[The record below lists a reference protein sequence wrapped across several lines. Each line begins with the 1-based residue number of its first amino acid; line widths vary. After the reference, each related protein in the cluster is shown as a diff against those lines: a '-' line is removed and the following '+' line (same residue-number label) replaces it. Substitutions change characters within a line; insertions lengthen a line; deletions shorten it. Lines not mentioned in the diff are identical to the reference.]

1 MYLELTDEQSMI
13 VDTTRDFLEK
23 EIYPHEKI
31 VEKTGEVPRELG
43 AEIAKKCKEIGFFA
57 ANFPEELGGGGMNH
71 LEFSLLERELGRGS
85 NALTIFFGRPL
96 VSLWL
101 AMIYK
106 RISTSSL
113 QSKVKNLMH

>member
-43 AEIAKKCKEIGFFA
+43 AEIAKKCKE
-57 ANFPEELGGGGMNH
+57 L
-71 LEFSLLERELGRGS
+71 SL
-85 NALTIFFGRPL
+85 IH
-96 VSLWL
+96 
-101 AMIYK
+101 I
-106 RISTSSL
+106 
-113 QSKVKNLMH
+113 

>member
-1 MYLELTDEQSMI
+1 MNFELTDEQSLI
-13 VDTTRDFLEK
+13 VDTTRHFLEK

-43 AEIAKKCKEIGFFA
+43 AEIANKCKEIGFFA
-57 ANFPEELGGGGMNH
+57 ANFPEELGGGGLNH
-71 LEFSLLERELGRGS
+71 LKFTLLERELGRGS
-85 NALTIFFGRPL
+85 NALTIFLVGRP

-106 RISTSSL
+106 RISSLSL
-113 QSKVKNLMH
+113 QSKVKSLMH

>member
-13 VDTTRDFLEK
+13 VDTTRGFLEK

-71 LEFSLLERELGRGS
+71 LEFTLLEREVPTSAASSVLVTFFFENS
-85 NALTIFFGRPL
+85 FSFEEAETIVF
-96 VSLWL
+96 
-101 AMIYK
+101 
-106 RISTSSL
+106 
-113 QSKVKNLMH
+113 

>member
-43 AEIAKKCKEIGFFA
+43 AEIAKKCKAIGFFA
-57 ANFPEELGGGGMNH
+57 ANFPEELGGC
-71 LEFSLLERELGRGS
+71 LLYTSPSPRD
-85 NALTIFFGRPL
+85 
-96 VSLWL
+96 
-101 AMIYK
+101 K
-106 RISTSSL
+106 RQSRMPSSA
-113 QSKVKNLMH
+113 

>member
-43 AEIAKKCKEIGFFA
+43 AEIARKCKEIGFFA

-71 LEFSLLERELGRGS
+71 LEFTLLERELGRGS
-85 NALTIFFGRPL
+85 NALTIFFGRPSGIL
-96 VSLWL
+96 MACNDLQTVSYTHLR
-101 AMIYK
+101 AHE
-106 RISTSSL
+106 TG
-113 QSKVKNLMH
+113 

>member
-43 AEIAKKCKEIGFFA
+43 AEIAKKCKD
-57 ANFPEELGGGGMNH
+57 
-71 LEFSLLERELGRGS
+71 LEFTLLERELGRGS
-85 NALTIFFGRPL
+85 NALTVFFVGRL

-106 RISTSSL
+106 RISILSP
-113 QSKVKNLMH
+113 QSKVKSLMH

>member
-1 MYLELTDEQSMI
+1 MNFELSDEQSII
-13 VDTTRDFLEK
+13 VNTTRHFLEK
-23 EIYPHEKI
+23 EIYPHEKM

-71 LEFSLLERELGRGS
+71 LEFTLLERELGRGS
-85 NALTIFFGRPL
+85 NALTIFLAGPL
-96 VSLWL
+96 ASLWL

-106 RISTSSL
+106 RISTLSL

>member
-43 AEIAKKCKEIGFFA
+43 AEIARKCKEIGFFA

-71 LEFSLLERELGRGS
+71 LEFTLLERELG
-85 NALTIFFGRPL
+85 L
-96 VSLWL
+96 SL
-101 AMIYK
+101 IH
-106 RISTSSL
+106 I
-113 QSKVKNLMH
+113 